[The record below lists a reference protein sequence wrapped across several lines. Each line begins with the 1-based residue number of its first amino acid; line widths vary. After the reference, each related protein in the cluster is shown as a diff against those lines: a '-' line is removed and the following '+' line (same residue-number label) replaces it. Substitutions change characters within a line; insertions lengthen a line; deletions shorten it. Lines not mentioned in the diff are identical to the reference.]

1 MTTITDPLVRDPGTA
16 ARGRWLM
23 LIVLLAGQF
32 MALLDVTIVNV
43 AMPTIGRTLHASGAE
58 LQLVVAGY
66 TVSYAMMLITGARLG
81 DLYGRRRVFLAGVAV
96 FTLASLTCGIAPG
109 IGVLIGARFVQ
120 GAGAAAMMPQI
131 MSVIQVR
138 FDGAARARALS
149 AYTAVLSSGF
159 VAGQVVGGVLVT
171 ANLFGQTWRPVFLVN
186 VPIGL
191 AVLAL
196 VPRVVPRDEAGHAWA
211 GKQHRRQLDLA
222 GLAIAVPAVF
232 LVVLP
237 LMLGHQEN
245 WPGWVFACIALGLVL
260 AAVFVSVERRIA
272 DRGGD
277 PLLNLAV
284 LRAPGL
290 VPGLAAMAVLMI
302 TYGGFLFSF
311 ALHLQ
316 GGLGDS
322 ALRAGLTF
330 APCALVFGA
339 CGYFWRRLPAAWH
352 HLLAPLGCLVAVGGY
367 LAVASV
373 LRSGGSGG
381 VPLQAGLIVTGAAL
395 ALGFSPLVTHAL
407 VRVPLRHAADASGL
421 LTTTIQLGQ
430 AVGVATFGSLFLT
443 LDTGRGATTAAISG
457 HALAI
462 TMSWLAAA
470 MLLAVAA
477 GIPLA
482 RTLTAA
488 RRSAAEGRL
497 APPAVPERAVGT
509 HRDDIEPVGGPGG
522 GGRGGED
529 PAQRLPAAPP
539 RSVTVPVVTIGSP
552 THFIRPF
559 QRPPRAATVETMC
572 SSRGKAFPWPAIRR
586 AGG

>member
-1 MTTITDPLVRDPGTA
+1 MTTITDPVLRDPATA

-23 LIVLLAGQF
+23 LTVLLAGQF

-81 DLYGRRRVFLAGVAV
+81 DLYGRRRMFLTGVAV
-96 FTLASLTCGIAPG
+96 FTVASLACGIAPG

-159 VAGQVVGGVLVT
+159 VAGQVLGGVLVT
-171 ANLFGQTWRPVFLVN
+171 ANLSGQTWRPVFLVN

-196 VPRVVPRDEAGHAWA
+196 VPRVVPADEAVPPGLR
-211 GKQHRRQLDLA
+211 KRQLDLA

-232 LVVLP
+232 GVVLP

-245 WPGWVFACIALGLVL
+245 WPGWVFACIAVGLVL
-260 AAVFVSVERRIA
+260 AAVFVGVERRIA

-290 VPGLAAMAVLMI
+290 GSGLAAVAVLMI

-330 APCALVFGA
+330 APCALVFGT

-381 VPLQAGLIVTGAAL
+381 VWLQAGLVITGAAL

-443 LDTGRGATTAAISG
+443 LDSGHGAAVSG
-457 HALAI
+457 HALAT
-462 TMSWLAAA
+462 TMSWLAGA
-470 MLLAVAA
+470 MLLAVLA

-482 RTLTAA
+482 RT
-488 RRSAAEGRL
+488 
-497 APPAVPERAVGT
+497 V
-509 HRDDIEPVGGPGG
+509 
-522 GGRGGED
+522 
-529 PAQRLPAAPP
+529 
-539 RSVTVPVVTIGSP
+539 
-552 THFIRPF
+552 
-559 QRPPRAATVETMC
+559 AT
-572 SSRGKAFPWPAIRR
+572 R

>member
-1 MTTITDPLVRDPGTA
+1 
-16 ARGRWLM
+16 M

-32 MALLDVTIVNV
+32 MALLDVTVVNV
-43 AMPTIGRTLHASGAE
+43 AMPTIGRSLHATGAE

-66 TVSYAMMLITGARLG
+66 TVSYAMMLITGARMG

-96 FTLASLTCGIAPG
+96 FTLASLTCGVAPG
-109 IGVLIGARFVQ
+109 IGVLIAARFVQ

-159 VAGQVVGGVLVT
+159 VAGQVIGGVLVT
-171 ANLFGQTWRPVFLVN
+171 ANLFGTQWRPVFLVN

-196 VPRVVPRDEAGHAWA
+196 VPRVVPRDEPGSGHR
-211 GKQHRRQLDLA
+211 KLDLT

-232 LVVLP
+232 GIVLP

-245 WPGWVFACIALGLVL
+245 WPSWVFGCIAGGLVL
-260 AAVFVSVERRIA
+260 AAVFVAVERRLLSV
-272 DRGGD
+272 GGD
-277 PLLNLAV
+277 PLLNLDV

-290 VPGLAAMAVLMI
+290 VPGLATVAVLMI

-316 GGLGDS
+316 TGLGDS

-330 APCALVFGA
+330 APCALVFGV
-339 CGYFWRRLPAAWH
+339 CGYFWRRLPTSWH

-373 LRSGGSGG
+373 LRSGGTGG
-381 VPLQAGLIVTGAAL
+381 AALQAGMIVTGAAL
-395 ALGFSPLVTHAL
+395 AFGFSPLVTHSL

-443 LDTGRGATTAAISG
+443 LDARRGASVAAVSG
-457 HALAI
+457 HALAV
-462 TMSWLAAA
+462 TMIWLAAA
-470 MLLAVAA
+470 MLLAVLA

-482 RTLTAA
+482 RTVAAA
-488 RRSAAEGRL
+488 RRSA
-497 APPAVPERAVGT
+497 
-509 HRDDIEPVGGPGG
+509 
-522 GGRGGED
+522 
-529 PAQRLPAAPP
+529 PAA
-539 RSVTVPVVTIGSP
+539 G
-552 THFIRPF
+552 
-559 QRPPRAATVETMC
+559 
-572 SSRGKAFPWPAIRR
+572 
-586 AGG
+586 

>member
-1 MTTITDPLVRDPGTA
+1 
-16 ARGRWLM
+16 M

-81 DLYGRRRVFLAGVAV
+81 EAYGRRRIFLAGVAV
-96 FTLASLTCGIAPG
+96 FTLASLACGLAPG
-109 IGVLIGARFVQ
+109 IGSLIAARFVQ

-131 MSVIQVR
+131 MSVIQLR

-171 ANLFGQTWRPVFLVN
+171 ADLFGQAWRPVFLVN

-196 VPRVVPRDEAGHAWA
+196 VPRVVPQDGP
-211 GKQHRRQLDLA
+211 GSGRRLDLA
-222 GLAIAVPAVF
+222 GLAVAVPAVF
-232 LVVLP
+232 AVVLP
-237 LMLGHQEN
+237 LMLGHQEG
-245 WPGWVFACIALGLVL
+245 WPGWVFAAMAGGLVL
-260 AAVFVSVERRIA
+260 AVLFVLVERQVA
-272 DRGGD
+272 HRGGD

-290 VPGLAAMAVLMI
+290 VPGLAAVALLMV

-316 GGLGDS
+316 AGLGDS

-330 APCALVFGA
+330 APCALAFGVFGF
-339 CGYFWRRLPAAWH
+339 YWRALPASWH
-352 HLLAPLGCLVAVGGY
+352 HLIAPLGCLVAAGGY
-367 LAVASV
+367 LAVAAM
-373 LRSGGSGG
+373 LRGAGPGGAA
-381 VPLQAGLIVTGAAL
+381 LQAGLVLTGAAL
-395 ALGFSPLVTHAL
+395 ALGFSPVVTHAL
-407 VRVPLRHAADASGL
+407 VQVPVRHAADASGL

-430 AVGVATFGSLFLT
+430 AVGVAVFGSLFLT
-443 LDTGRGATTAAISG
+443 LAGRRGAPAAVSG
-457 HALAI
+457 HALAV
-462 TMSWLAAA
+462 TMSWLAVAI
-470 MLLAVAA
+470 LLAAAA

-482 RTLTAA
+482 RAVTAA
-488 RRSAAEGRL
+488 RRG
-497 APPAVPERAVGT
+497 
-509 HRDDIEPVGGPGG
+509 
-522 GGRGGED
+522 
-529 PAQRLPAAPP
+529 
-539 RSVTVPVVTIGSP
+539 
-552 THFIRPF
+552 
-559 QRPPRAATVETMC
+559 
-572 SSRGKAFPWPAIRR
+572 
-586 AGG
+586 

>member
-1 MTTITDPLVRDPGTA
+1 MTTITDPRLRDPATA

-81 DLYGRRRVFLAGVAV
+81 ELYGRRRVFLAGVAV

-196 VPRVVPRDEAGHAWA
+196 VPRLVPRDEPARG
-211 GKQHRRQLDLA
+211 RQVDLA

-260 AAVFVSVERRIA
+260 VMVFVSVERRIA

-290 VPGLAAMAVLMI
+290 VPGLAAVAVLMI

-339 CGYFWRRLPAAWH
+339 CGYFWRRLPTAWH
-352 HLLAPLGCLVAVGGY
+352 HLLAPLGCLVAAGGY

-381 VPLQAGLIVTGAAL
+381 APLQAGLIVTGAAL

-443 LDTGRGATTAAISG
+443 LDTGRGATTSAVSG

-482 RTLTAA
+482 RTVAVA
-488 RRSAAEGRL
+488 RRSAAG
-497 APPAVPERAVGT
+497 
-509 HRDDIEPVGGPGG
+509 
-522 GGRGGED
+522 
-529 PAQRLPAAPP
+529 
-539 RSVTVPVVTIGSP
+539 
-552 THFIRPF
+552 
-559 QRPPRAATVETMC
+559 
-572 SSRGKAFPWPAIRR
+572 
-586 AGG
+586 

>member
-1 MTTITDPLVRDPGTA
+1 MTTTTGPLVRDPATA
-16 ARGRWLM
+16 GRGRWLM

-43 AMPTIGRTLHASGAE
+43 AMPTIGRSLHASGAE

-66 TVSYAMMLITGARLG
+66 TVSYAMLLITGARMG
-81 DLYGRRRVFLAGVAV
+81 DLYGRRRMFLAGVTV
-96 FTLASLTCGIAPG
+96 FTVASLTCGIAPG
-109 IGVLIGARFVQ
+109 VGVLIAARFVQ

-159 VAGQVVGGVLVT
+159 VAGQVIGGVLVT
-171 ANLFGQTWRPVFLVN
+171 ANLFGQAWRPVFLVN

-196 VPRVVPRDEAGHAWA
+196 VPRVVPRDEPGS
-211 GKQHRRQLDLA
+211 QRRQLDLA
-222 GLAIAVPAVF
+222 GLAVAVPAVF

-237 LMLGHQEN
+237 LMVGHQEN
-245 WPGWVFACIALGLVL
+245 WPSWVFACIAVGFVL
-260 AAVFVSVERRIA
+260 SAVFAGMERRIA

-290 VPGLAAMAVLMI
+290 GSGLAAVAVLMI

-316 GGLGDS
+316 AGLGDS

-339 CGYFWRRLPAAWH
+339 CGYFWRRLPASWH
-352 HLLAPLGCLVAVGGY
+352 HLVAPLGCLVAVGGY

-373 LRSGGSGG
+373 LRSGGPGG
-381 VPLQAGLIVTGAAL
+381 VWLQVGLIVTGAAL
-395 ALGFSPLVTHAL
+395 AFGFSPLVTHAL

-443 LDTGRGATTAAISG
+443 LDAGRGAAASAVSG
-457 HALAI
+457 HALAV

-470 MLLAVAA
+470 MLLAVVA
-477 GIPLA
+477 GIALA
-482 RTLTAA
+482 RTVAAA
-488 RRSAAEGRL
+488 RRA
-497 APPAVPERAVGT
+497 
-509 HRDDIEPVGGPGG
+509 
-522 GGRGGED
+522 
-529 PAQRLPAAPP
+529 PAA
-539 RSVTVPVVTIGSP
+539 
-552 THFIRPF
+552 
-559 QRPPRAATVETMC
+559 
-572 SSRGKAFPWPAIRR
+572 
-586 AGG
+586 GGQV

>member
-1 MTTITDPLVRDPGTA
+1 MTTTTDPLVRDSAAGA

-43 AMPTIGRTLHASGAE
+43 AMPTIGRSLHASGAE

-66 TVSYAMMLITGARLG
+66 TVSYAMMLITGARMG

-109 IGVLIGARFVQ
+109 IGVLIAARFVQ

-138 FDGAARARALS
+138 FSGAARATALS

-159 VAGQVVGGVLVT
+159 VAGQVIGGALVT
-171 ANLFGQTWRPVFLVN
+171 ANLFGATWRPVFLVN

-191 AVLAL
+191 AVLAT
-196 VPRVVPRDEAGHAWA
+196 VPRVVPRDEPG
-211 GKQHRRQLDLA
+211 GGRRLDLA

-232 LVVLP
+232 GVVLP
-237 LMLGHQEN
+237 LMLGHQED
-245 WPGWVFACIALGLVL
+245 WPAWVFACIAAGLVL
-260 AAVFVSVERRIA
+260 AVTFVLVERRIA

-290 VPGLAAMAVLMI
+290 VPGLAAVAVLMT

-316 GGLGDS
+316 TGLGDS

-330 APCALVFGA
+330 APCALVFGF
-339 CGYFWRRLPAAWH
+339 CGYFWRRLPSRGH
-352 HLLAPLGCLVAVGGY
+352 HLLAPAGCLAAVGGY
-367 LAVASV
+367 LAVGLV
-373 LRSGGSGG
+373 LRSGGQGG
-381 VPLQAGLIVTGAAL
+381 LALQLAMVVTGASL

-407 VRVPLRHAADASGL
+407 VRVPLHHAADASGL
-421 LTTTIQLGQ
+421 LTTTIQLSQ
-430 AVGVATFGSLFLT
+430 AVGVATFGSLYLT
-443 LDTGRGATTAAISG
+443 LDAHKSGAVSAASG

-462 TMSWLAAA
+462 TLAWLAAA
-470 MLLAVAA
+470 MVFGVAA
-477 GIPLA
+477 ATALA
-482 RTLTAA
+482 RTVAAA
-488 RRSAAEGRL
+488 RPSAVA
-497 APPAVPERAVGT
+497 
-509 HRDDIEPVGGPGG
+509 
-522 GGRGGED
+522 GE
-529 PAQRLPAAPP
+529 
-539 RSVTVPVVTIGSP
+539 
-552 THFIRPF
+552 
-559 QRPPRAATVETMC
+559 
-572 SSRGKAFPWPAIRR
+572 
-586 AGG
+586 

>member
-1 MTTITDPLVRDPGTA
+1 MTTTTDPLVRDPATA

-43 AMPTIGRTLHASGAE
+43 AMPTIGRSLHASGAE
-58 LQLVVAGY
+58 LQLVVASY
-66 TVSYAMMLITGARLG
+66 TVSYAMMLITGARMG
-81 DLYGRRRVFLAGVAV
+81 DLYGRRRMFLAGVTV

-109 IGVLIGARFVQ
+109 IGILIAARFVQ

-159 VAGQVVGGVLVT
+159 VAGQVIGGVLVT
-171 ANLFGQTWRPVFLVN
+171 ADLFGETWRPVFLVN

-196 VPRVVPRDEAGHAWA
+196 MPRVVPRDAPGPLAGGSGAA
-211 GKQHRRQLDLA
+211 LGFVPPRQHRRQLDLA

-245 WPGWVFACIALGLVL
+245 WPSWAFGCIALGVVL
-260 AAVFVSVERRIA
+260 AALFVLVERRIA

-290 VPGLAAMAVLMI
+290 VPGLAAVAVLMI

-316 GGLGDS
+316 AGLGDS

-339 CGYFWRRLPAAWH
+339 CGYFWRRLPARSH

-367 LAVASV
+367 IAVALV
-373 LRSGGSGG
+373 LRSGGQGG
-381 VPLQAGLIVTGAAL
+381 LLLQVAMVVTGASL
-395 ALGFSPLVTHAL
+395 ALGFSPLVTHSL
-407 VRVPLRHAADASGL
+407 VRVPLHHAADASGL

-443 LDTGRGATTAAISG
+443 LDAERGTVAPAASG

-462 TMSWLAAA
+462 TLGWLAGA
-470 MLLAVAA
+470 MVFGVLA

-482 RTLTAA
+482 RTVA
-488 RRSAAEGRL
+488 
-497 APPAVPERAVGT
+497 
-509 HRDDIEPVGGPGG
+509 
-522 GGRGGED
+522 
-529 PAQRLPAAPP
+529 AAP
-539 RSVTVPVVTIGSP
+539 R
-552 THFIRPF
+552 
-559 QRPPRAATVETMC
+559 
-572 SSRGKAFPWPAIRR
+572 
-586 AGG
+586 

>member
-1 MTTITDPLVRDPGTA
+1 MTTITDPLVRDPATA

-81 DLYGRRRVFLAGVAV
+81 DLYGRRRVFLAGVAI
-96 FTLASLTCGIAPG
+96 FTLASLACGIAPG

-131 MSVIQVR
+131 ISVIQVR
-138 FDGAARARALS
+138 FEGAARARALS
-149 AYTAVLSSGF
+149 AYTAVLSSGA
-159 VAGQVVGGVLVT
+159 VAGQVVGGLLVT

-196 VPRVVPRDEAGHAWA
+196 VPRVVPRDEPN
-211 GKQHRRQLDLA
+211 RDRQLDLA

-260 AAVFVSVERRIA
+260 ATVFVRVERRIA

-290 VPGLAAMAVLMI
+290 VPGLAAVAVLMI

-330 APCALVFGA
+330 APCAVVFGA

-352 HLLAPLGCLVAVGGY
+352 HLLAPLGCLAAVGGY
-367 LAVASV
+367 LAVANV

-395 ALGFSPLVTHAL
+395 ALGFSPLVTYAL
-407 VRVPLRHAADASGL
+407 VRVPRRHAADASGL

-443 LDTGRGATTAAISG
+443 LDTGRGVTSAVSG

-482 RTLTAA
+482 RTVAAA
-488 RRSAAEGRL
+488 RRSAA
-497 APPAVPERAVGT
+497 
-509 HRDDIEPVGGPGG
+509 
-522 GGRGGED
+522 
-529 PAQRLPAAPP
+529 
-539 RSVTVPVVTIGSP
+539 
-552 THFIRPF
+552 
-559 QRPPRAATVETMC
+559 
-572 SSRGKAFPWPAIRR
+572 
-586 AGG
+586 AGGLALSLAGD

>member
-1 MTTITDPLVRDPGTA
+1 MTTTTNSLAREQAAGV

-43 AMPTIGRTLHASGAE
+43 AMPTIGRTLHATGAE

-66 TVSYAMMLITGARLG
+66 TVSYAMMLITGARMG
-81 DLYGRRRVFLAGVAV
+81 DLFGRRRMFLIGVLV
-96 FTLASLTCGIAPG
+96 FTVASLACGIAPG
-109 IGVLIGARFVQ
+109 IEILIAARFVQ
-120 GAGAAAMMPQI
+120 GAGAAAMIPQI

-138 FDGAARARALS
+138 FSGAARARALS

-171 ANLFGQTWRPVFLVN
+171 ANLFGQSWRPVFLVN

-196 VPRVVPRDEAGHAWA
+196 VPLVMPADEPG
-211 GKQHRRQLDLA
+211 QHRRRLDLT

-232 LVVLP
+232 LIVLP
-237 LMLGHQEN
+237 LMLGHQED
-245 WPGWVFACIALGLVL
+245 WPGWIFACMAGGVVL
-260 AAVFVSVERRIA
+260 AAVFAGVERRIA

-290 VPGLAAMAVLMI
+290 VPGLAAVAVLMI

-316 GGLGDS
+316 AGLGES

-330 APCALVFGA
+330 APCAVVFGL
-339 CGYFWRRLPAAWH
+339 CGYFWRRVPSGLH
-352 HLLAPLGCLVAVGGY
+352 HLIAPLGCLVAVGGY
-367 LAVASV
+367 AWVALV
-373 LRSGGSGG
+373 LRSGGQGG
-381 VPLQAGLIVTGAAL
+381 PLLQLALVVTGAAL

-407 VRVPLRHAADASGL
+407 VRVPLAQAADASGL

-443 LDTGRGATTAAISG
+443 LDSAPGPTVSGR
-457 HALAI
+457 ALAV
-462 TMSWLAAA
+462 TFGWLAAA
-470 MLLAVAA
+470 MVLAVAA

-482 RTLTAA
+482 RTVAA
-488 RRSAAEGRL
+488 A
-497 APPAVPERAVGT
+497 
-509 HRDDIEPVGGPGG
+509 
-522 GGRGGED
+522 GGRPG
-529 PAQRLPAAPP
+529 
-539 RSVTVPVVTIGSP
+539 
-552 THFIRPF
+552 
-559 QRPPRAATVETMC
+559 
-572 SSRGKAFPWPAIRR
+572 
-586 AGG
+586 

>member
-1 MTTITDPLVRDPGTA
+1 MTTTTDPLVRDPATA

-32 MALLDVTIVNV
+32 MALLDVTVVNV
-43 AMPTIGRTLHASGAE
+43 AMPTIGRSLHASGGE

-66 TVSYAMMLITGARLG
+66 TVSYAMLLITGARMG
-81 DLYGRRRVFLAGVAV
+81 DLYGRRRMFLAGVAL
-96 FTLASLTCGIAPG
+96 FTTASLLCGIAPG
-109 IGVLIGARFVQ
+109 IGVLIAARFVQ

-159 VAGQVVGGVLVT
+159 VAGQVIGGVLVT
-171 ANLFGQTWRPVFLVN
+171 ANLFGEAWRPVFLIN

-196 VPRVVPRDEAGHAWA
+196 VPRAVPRDVPGRGASG
-211 GKQHRRQLDLA
+211 RRLDLT
-222 GLAIAVPAVF
+222 GLAVAVPAVF

-245 WPGWVFACIALGLVL
+245 WPSWVFACIALGLVL
-260 AAVFVSVERRIA
+260 SVVFVGVERRIA

-290 VPGLAAMAVLMI
+290 VPGLAAVAVLMI

-316 GGLGDS
+316 AGLGDS

-373 LRSGGSGG
+373 LRSGGPGG

-430 AVGVATFGSLFLT
+430 AIGVATFGSLFLS
-443 LDTGRGATTAAISG
+443 LADSRAGDVPAVSG
-457 HALAI
+457 HALAV

-470 MLLAVAA
+470 MLLGVVA

-482 RTLTAA
+482 RTVAAA
-488 RRSAAEGRL
+488 RDGGDGPVSGR
-497 APPAVPERAVGT
+497 R
-509 HRDDIEPVGGPGG
+509 
-522 GGRGGED
+522 
-529 PAQRLPAAPP
+529 
-539 RSVTVPVVTIGSP
+539 TVADVRCG
-552 THFIRPF
+552 
-559 QRPPRAATVETMC
+559 
-572 SSRGKAFPWPAIRR
+572 
-586 AGG
+586 AG

>member
-1 MTTITDPLVRDPGTA
+1 
-16 ARGRWLM
+16 
-23 LIVLLAGQF
+23 

-43 AMPTIGRTLHASGAE
+43 AMPTIGRSLHASGAK

-66 TVSYAMMLITGARLG
+66 TVSYAMMLITGARMG
-81 DLYGRRRVFLAGVAV
+81 DLYGRRRMFIAGVAI
-96 FTLASLTCGIAPG
+96 FTLASLICGIAPG
-109 IGVLIGARFVQ
+109 IGVLIAARFVQ

-159 VAGQVVGGVLVT
+159 VAGQVIGGVLVT
-171 ANLFGQTWRPVFLVN
+171 ANLFGQAWRPVFLVN

-196 VPRVVPRDEAGHAWA
+196 VPRVVPSDVPSRG
-211 GKQHRRQLDLA
+211 RRLDLG
-222 GLAIAVPAVF
+222 GLAVAVPAVF

-237 LMLGHQEN
+237 LMLGHQEG
-245 WPGWVFACIALGLVL
+245 WPGWVFGCMAGGLAL
-260 AAVFVSVERRIA
+260 AAAFVLLERRIA

-290 VPGLAAMAVLMI
+290 ASGLAAVAVLFV

-339 CGYFWRRLPAAWH
+339 CGYFWRRLPGSSH
-352 HLLAPLGCLVAVGGY
+352 HLLPPLGCLAAVGGY
-367 LAVASV
+367 LAVAAV
-373 LRSGGSGG
+373 VNSGGPGG
-381 VPLQAGLIVTGAAL
+381 LLLQLALVVTGGAL
-395 ALGFSPLVTHAL
+395 AFGFSPLVTHSL
-407 VRVPLRHAADASGL
+407 VRVPLHQAADASGL

-443 LDTGRGATTAAISG
+443 LDSRPAPAVSG
-457 HALAI
+457 HALAV
-462 TMSWLAAA
+462 TMAW
-470 MLLAVAA
+470 LAVAMVFGVVA
-477 GIPLA
+477 GIPLS
-482 RTLTAA
+482 RTVAAA
-488 RRSAAEGRL
+488 RA
-497 APPAVPERAVGT
+497 
-509 HRDDIEPVGGPGG
+509 
-522 GGRGGED
+522 
-529 PAQRLPAAPP
+529 
-539 RSVTVPVVTIGSP
+539 
-552 THFIRPF
+552 
-559 QRPPRAATVETMC
+559 
-572 SSRGKAFPWPAIRR
+572 
-586 AGG
+586 

>member
-1 MTTITDPLVRDPGTA
+1 
-16 ARGRWLM
+16 M

-43 AMPTIGRTLHASGAE
+43 AMPTIGRSLHASGAE

-81 DLYGRRRVFLAGVAV
+81 DLYGRRRMFLAGVAV
-96 FTLASLTCGIAPG
+96 FTVASLICGIAPG
-109 IGVLIGARFVQ
+109 IGILIAARFVQ

-138 FDGAARARALS
+138 FEGAARATALS

-159 VAGQVVGGVLVT
+159 VAGQVIGGVLVT

-196 VPRVVPRDEAGHAWA
+196 VPRVVPQDQPKG
-211 GKQHRRQLDLA
+211 GRQLDLA

-237 LMLGHQEN
+237 LMLGHQED
-245 WPGWVFACIALGLVL
+245 WPGWVFACIAVGLVL
-260 AAVFVSVERRIA
+260 AVTFVLVEGRIA

-290 VPGLAAMAVLMI
+290 VPGLAAVAVLMI

-316 GGLGDS
+316 AGLGDS

-330 APCALVFGA
+330 APAALVFGF
-339 CGYFWRRLPAAWH
+339 CGYFWRRLPTRSH
-352 HLLAPLGCLVAVGGY
+352 HLLAPAGCLVAVGGY
-367 LAVASV
+367 LAIALV
-373 LRSGGSGG
+373 LRSGGPGG
-381 VPLQAGLIVTGAAL
+381 LALQAAMIVTVASMAL
-395 ALGFSPLVTHAL
+395 AFSPLVTHSL

-430 AVGVATFGSLFLT
+430 AVGVATFGSLYLT
-443 LDTGRGATTAAISG
+443 LDAGRRGAVAAVSG
-457 HALAI
+457 HAVAI
-462 TMSWLAAA
+462 TLVWLAAVTVFG
-470 MLLAVAA
+470 VAA

-482 RTLTAA
+482 RTVAAA
-488 RRSAAEGRL
+488 RRAA
-497 APPAVPERAVGT
+497 V
-509 HRDDIEPVGGPGG
+509 
-522 GGRGGED
+522 
-529 PAQRLPAAPP
+529 
-539 RSVTVPVVTIGSP
+539 
-552 THFIRPF
+552 
-559 QRPPRAATVETMC
+559 
-572 SSRGKAFPWPAIRR
+572 